1 MTIPVACAVILADQ
15 KVLAV
20 RRSKDMPLSGYWE
33 FPGGKVEEGESPE
46 SCIVREIAEELGIR
60 IRVLASLPNNTHAM
74 TSGKSILLIPFLAAV
89 EAGEIKLYEHDQLS
103 WLGQSELFEVNWA
116 PADITVVKYL
126 EENWDDMLVQF
137 SK

>member
-1 MTIPVACAVILADQ
+1 MTISVACAIILADQ

-20 RRSKDMPLSGYWE
+20 RRSEDMPLAGYWE

-74 TSGKSILLIPFLAAV
+74 TAEKSILLIPFLAAV

-103 WLGQSELFEVNWA
+103 WLSQSELFEVNWA
-116 PADITVVKYL
+116 PADIAVVKYL
-126 EENWDDMLVQF
+126 EENWDDLLVQF